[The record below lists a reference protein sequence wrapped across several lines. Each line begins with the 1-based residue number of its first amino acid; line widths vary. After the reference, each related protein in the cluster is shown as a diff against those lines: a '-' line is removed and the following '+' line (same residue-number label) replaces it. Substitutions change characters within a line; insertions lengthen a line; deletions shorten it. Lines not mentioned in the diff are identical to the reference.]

1 MDNKFN
7 LICARLIE
15 DISGLIMKDFAFEM
29 FCRDLNCWSQCLS
42 QTLAFSDL
50 HKPRLHLVNR
60 NLIKAFFRSL
70 DDTWCT

>member
-29 FCRDLNCWSQCLS
+29 FCRDLNCSMLESNSSVQ
-42 QTLAFSDL
+42 
-50 HKPRLHLVNR
+50 
-60 NLIKAFFRSL
+60 
-70 DDTWCT
+70 